1 MSINRVDIPRVRWIF
16 KMRQANYW
24 MGTKKFDNEMDMSV
38 MYELNSV
45 ESGNGCITYLKG
57 QQELPALGYHH
68 WQFLVHV
75 SPKKSLSQMKEVDRT
90 VHWEPTRSDAAEDYV
105 WKEESSV
112 EGTKFEFGKKAFKRN
127 SKVDWA
133 VQIKLARA
141 GQFEDMDPG
150 VLFRNYTS
158 AKRLYND
165 TIIASK
171 RDNICVN
178 YYYGRTGTGKTYAAM
193 TEAGEDAYWKLST
206 NKWWDG
212 YKGQLNVVIDEMTAG
227 CIGIC
232 HLLRWFDWYP
242 CQLEVK
248 GSCIGLKATNF
259 WVTSNLSLDELLE
272 NEREEHKNALKR
284 RITKVKEFLVRN
296 I

>member
-1 MSINRVDIPRVRWIF
+1 
-16 KMRQANYW
+16 MRQANYW
-24 MGTKKFDNEMDMSV
+24 MGTKKFDNEMDMTV

-57 QQELPALGYHH
+57 QQELPELGYHH

-133 VQIKLARA
+133 VQINLARA

-150 VLFRNYTS
+150 VLFRNYSS
-158 AKRLYND
+158 AKRLYYD
-165 TIIASK
+165 TIVPVD

-178 YYYGRTGTGKTYAAM
+178 YYFGRTGTGKTFTAKQ
-193 TEAGEDAYWKLST
+193 EAGKGCYWKLST

-212 YKGQLNVVIDEMTAG
+212 YKGETNVIIDEVG
-227 CIGIC
+227 VNGIGIL
-232 HLLRWFDWYP
+232 HLLRWFDAYP
-242 CQLEVK
+242 CSVEVK
-248 GSCIGLKATNF
+248 GGAMGLKAVNF
-259 WVTSNLSLDELLE
+259 WVTSNLSLDELLRDE
-272 NEREEHKNALKR
+272 KEEHKRALAR
-284 RITKVKEFLVRN
+284 RITKVREFLVRN